1 MKMLE
6 RTGLARHVG
15 GRRGEAIAI
24 LLLTI
29 LAAMA
34 PLLLLTWRAVGDTK
48 ADIEAERLRLAQFAS
63 AQADRILNE
72 AFFELEFASALVP
85 TGEDG
90 DSVPSDGKPL
100 RTLYGQAASFS
111 AGVVFLD
118 EDRNLVL
125 AEPDSAATGLDRGP
139 AARAINQ
146 ATSTTDRAVSEPF
159 VSPVS
164 GHLVTALSVPLFGE
178 DGGRAGTMI
187 GLLDLTEPLI
197 ADLVEPAR
205 LLGSTGHAD
214 LVDERGL
221 VLASTE
227 EGHILTPGD
236 HPDFYEEMAETRTAS
251 VERVRHETDDPEGDQ
266 SQWHIMAY
274 APLRSAPWAIAI
286 GASEAATVGG
296 ANELRRTLVILGV
309 ASVAV
314 LLVGGALVIRRI
326 PVGPQ
331 ESPTEDDR

>member
-6 RTGLARHVG
+6 RTGLAGHVG

-29 LAAMA
+29 LAAMI

-48 ADIEAERLRLAQFAS
+48 ADIEAERLRLAQLAS

-72 AFFELEFASALVP
+72 AFFEIEFASALAP

-90 DSVPSDGKPL
+90 DSAPFAGGPL
-100 RTLYGQAASFS
+100 RTFYGQAASFS
-111 AGVVFLD
+111 AGMVFLD
-118 EDRNLVL
+118 GDRNLVL
-125 AEPDSAATGLDRGP
+125 AEPNSAATGLDRGP

-146 ATSTTDRAVSEPF
+146 AASETDRTVSEPF
-159 VSPVS
+159 ISSVT

-178 DGGRAGTMI
+178 DGGRTGTMI

-236 HPDFYEEMAETRTAS
+236 HPDFYARMAEVRTPS
-251 VERVRHETDDPEGDQ
+251 VERVHHEPDHPEGDQ
-266 SQWHIMAY
+266 SKWHVMAY
-274 APLRSAPWAIAI
+274 APLRGAPWGIAI
-286 GASEAATVGG
+286 GASEAETVSG

-309 ASVAV
+309 AAVAV
-314 LLVGGALVIRRI
+314 LLVGGTLVIRRI
-326 PVGPQ
+326 PADPQ
-331 ESPTEDDR
+331 